1 MTTMLQVTGLTTRYG
16 SISALRDATLT
27 VGTGEV
33 VGLIGPNGAGKTT
46 LLNTVAGLLAPATGT
61 VEFDGTDVT
70 TLSPEKR
77 LAAGL
82 ALVPEHRRIF
92 VDMTVEENL
101 KVGSVTRSASERA
114 DDLDEMGEL
123 FPVLRDKWT
132 TAAGYLSG
140 GEAQQ
145 LAIARG
151 LMSRPKLLM
160 LDEPSLGLAPVLVDV
175 VFELLDSLRAAGRTL
190 LVVEQN
196 ATRMLEAADRAYV
209 LRSGEIVGDG
219 TGDELAARD
228 DLFATFV
235 GESAAGGAAGR
246 GADET

>member
-1 MTTMLQVTGLTTRYG
+1 MLDVAGLTTRYG
-16 SISALRDATLT
+16 SIAALRDADLA
-27 VGTGEV
+27 VREGEI

-46 LLNTVAGLLAPATGT
+46 LLNTLAGLLQPATGT
-61 VEFDGTDVT
+61 VTFDGSDITG
-70 TLSPEKR
+70 LNPER
-77 LAAGL
+77 RVSAGL
-82 ALVPEHRRIF
+82 ALVPEHRKIF

-101 KVGSVTRSASERA
+101 KIGSITRKPAERA
-114 DDLDEMGEL
+114 SDLDEMSEL
-123 FPVLRDKWT
+123 FPVLREKWT
-132 TAAGYLSG
+132 TAAGFLSG

-175 VFELLDSLRAAGRTL
+175 VFGLLEDLRASGRTL

-196 ATRMLEAADRAYV
+196 ATRLLETADRAYV
-209 LRSGEIVGDG
+209 LRSGEIVADG
-219 TGDELAARD
+219 TGDELRQQD

-235 GESAAGGAAGR
+235 GGVAPGDQPSSDDR
-246 GADET
+246 S